1 MPPRA
6 ESECEGLDRDFLLA
20 PCSTAIVLDTV
31 VLVQCLR
38 GVGLLFAV
46 RLQLSSPNPTAKRI
60 LRPSVRVSTESS
72 RRPDPRRQ
80 RGEQEFK
87 IGIEWERFGE
97 GDNTLWTNHPE
108 LSGVCER
115 GWNERIGKHSL
126 ATTNNLYLSHPPF
139 PFACIG
145 LSLGGEVVQRHTCT
159 AARDHAPAEMHC
171 TTTTLLHT
179 QAAPPAPSAAS
190 K

>member
-1 MPPRA
+1 M
-6 ESECEGLDRDFLLA
+6 DRDFLLA
-20 PCSTAIVLDTV
+20 PCSTATVLDTV

-145 LSLGGEVVQRHTCT
+145 LSLGGEVVQRHETTRPLRCT
-159 AARDHAPAEMHC
+159 ALLQLSC
-171 TTTTLLHT
+171 TRKQHPQHRLQPQSKLAWHG
-179 QAAPPAPSAAS
+179 QAG
-190 K
+190 

>member
-1 MPPRA
+1 M
-6 ESECEGLDRDFLLA
+6 DRDFLLA
-20 PCSTAIVLDTV
+20 PCSTATVLDTV

-126 ATTNNLYLSHPPF
+126 ATTNLRTFHTLPSHSH
-139 PFACIG
+139 A
-145 LSLGGEVVQRHTCT
+145 LDSASVVRWCETHTCT